1 MLVRPQLLLLLL
13 VLRCFSEDEYEMRSR
28 YLSLLCWVGC
38 HSYCYCI
45 AAQQYPVST
54 QTTNTYICIH
64 THTSMHISTY
74 TRGCAPSVN
83 RQFRPEQLL
92 LSLSSSSTLSSP
104 PPSSKLSP
112 YLKFLSFPC
121 VTQRCLEI
129 IFLFL
134 YLFPFLA
141 QALSYCVCFLASARM
156 CECKCVC
163 VACPVSTHA
172 FGQRLCLTVE
182 FCRLIFATLFYCF
195 LLRAAFSSI

>member
-1 MLVRPQLLLLLL
+1 MSMKCAPVIY
-13 VLRCFSEDEYEMRSR
+13 RCYVESD
-28 YLSLLCWVGC
+28 VNN
-38 HSYCYCI
+38 CYCI
-45 AAQQYPVST
+45 VAQQYPVST

-92 LSLSSSSTLSSP
+92 LSLSSSS

-134 YLFPFLA
+134 YLSLFLA
-141 QALSYCVCFLASARM
+141 QALSYCVCLLA
-156 CECKCVC
+156 C
-163 VACPVSTHA
+163 
-172 FGQRLCLTVE
+172 
-182 FCRLIFATLFYCF
+182 
-195 LLRAAFSSI
+195 LRAYV